1 MTGSFISG
9 CRARQYNGAGMTR
22 GLALDWHKIR
32 EAIGD
37 LHGPVHYTH
46 ELNRGGKGVRSPMD
60 GLGTGLIFWDVSLTD
75 RAVQ

>member
-1 MTGSFISG
+1 
-9 CRARQYNGAGMTR
+9 MTR

-60 GLGTGLIFWDVSLTD
+60 GL
-75 RAVQ
+75 